1 MMHPSFHFLVSN
13 NRASIKEHT
22 LRCTNFPLLSLPLK
36 DFCLCSTMAFRSYS
50 PIILYFV
57 LLLIFKAI
65 AWEDIDEKYYDNNRI
80 RIQLMG
86 LLEADFYSTS
96 VHII

>member
-1 MMHPSFHFLVSN
+1 
-13 NRASIKEHT
+13 
-22 LRCTNFPLLSLPLK
+22 
-36 DFCLCSTMAFRSYS
+36 MAVRSYS
-50 PIILYFV
+50 PIIYFV
-57 LLLIFKAI
+57 LLLIFKVI

-96 VHII
+96 VHIYASVNL